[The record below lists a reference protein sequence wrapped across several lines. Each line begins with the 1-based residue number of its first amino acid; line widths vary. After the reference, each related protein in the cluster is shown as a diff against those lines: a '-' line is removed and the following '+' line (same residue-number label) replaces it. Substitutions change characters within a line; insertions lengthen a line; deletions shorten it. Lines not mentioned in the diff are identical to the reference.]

1 MSEPDELQA
10 WAERVGYDPIPDVVA
25 NATTDPKPV
34 ESSTPRTPRAPAR
47 RGRPKGAKTDPRI
60 KAATA
65 ARKGQPLA
73 DAAAEAA
80 ATALERETRKAG
92 RPSVDAKESAKL
104 QQGLQSFYVGAGAMV
119 AVLGGVLGNPR
130 MVAGGNACVAQGAE
144 CATAL
149 VAWSETNSAVRKALE
164 SLTVA
169 GGASL
174 VIAAHAPIAAA
185 IWNPEAS
192 TDPEASGVGSVETA
206 QGFDLGTLVGLFT

>member
-10 WAERVGYDPIPDVVA
+10 WAERVGYEPLPDVVA
-25 NATTDPKPV
+25 NATTPEQPAV
-34 ESSTPRTPRAPAR
+34 PRGTSPRR
-47 RGRPKGAKTDPRI
+47 GGRPKGARTDPRI

-65 ARKGQPLA
+65 ARKGKPLA

-80 ATALERETRKAG
+80 ATALERETKKAG

-104 QQGLQSFYVGAGAMV
+104 QQGLQSFYVGAGAMA
-119 AVLGGVLGNPR
+119 AVLGRVMGNAR
-130 MVAGGNACVAQGAE
+130 MVAGGEAAVAQGAE
-144 CATAL
+144 CANAL

-192 TDPEASGVGSVETA
+192 TTDPEASGLGSVETA

>member
-1 MSEPDELQA
+1 MSDQLALPAELMPTDL
-10 WAERVGYDPIPDVVA
+10 GPVVA
-25 NATTDPKPV
+25 NATTTEQPAVSAPKP
-34 ESSTPRTPRAPAR
+34 TRRA
-47 RGRPKGAKTDPRI
+47 GRPKGARTDPRI

-65 ARKGQPLA
+65 ARKGKPLA

-80 ATALERETRKAG
+80 ATALERETKKAG

-119 AVLGGVLGNPR
+119 AVLGSVMGNAR

-144 CATAL
+144 CANAL

-174 VIAAHAPIAAA
+174 VLAAHAPIAAA
-185 IWNPEAS
+185 IWNPTAGTDEA
-192 TDPEASGVGSVETA
+192 PEAGSVDTA
-206 QGFDLGTLVGLFT
+206 TGIDLGTLLGLFQQ